1 MSCDDYEAMV
11 SGYLDGELTSQ
22 QREQFERHLHACPH
36 CQGQLTEMAALKES
50 LAMMKFKEPSDVE
63 LERYWA
69 GVYSRLERGAGWVLL
84 SLGAIIL
91 LCYGSFRL
99 LEGLIKDPT
108 VDAILKVGV
117 VALVFGIVILFV
129 SLLRERLAVRKAD
142 RYSKEIER

>member
-1 MSCDDYEAMV
+1 
-11 SGYLDGELTSQ
+11 
-22 QREQFERHLHACPH
+22 
-36 CQGQLTEMAALKES
+36 MASLKES

-63 LERYWA
+63 LEKYWA
-69 GVYSRLERGAGWVLL
+69 SIYSRLERGAGWVLL
-84 SLGAIIL
+84 SLGAILL

-108 VDAILKVGV
+108 VDVVVKVGV
-117 VALVFGIVILFV
+117 VALVFGVVILFV

>member
-1 MSCDDYEAMV
+1 MSCQDYDVMV
-11 SGYLDGELTSQ
+11 SGYLDGELTGE
-22 QREQFERHLHACPH
+22 QRAGFEKHLAGCPQ
-36 CQGQLTEMAALKES
+36 CRKQLAEMTALKES

-63 LERYWA
+63 LQRYWA
-69 GVYSRLERGAGWVLL
+69 TVYTRLERGAGWVLL

-108 VDAILKVGV
+108 VDVLVKVGV
-117 VALVFGIVILFV
+117 VALVFGVVILFV
-129 SLLRERLAVRKAD
+129 SLLRERLAVRRTD

>member
-1 MSCDDYEAMV
+1 MSCDDFDAMV
-11 SGYLDGELTSQ
+11 SGYLDGELTAEQ
-22 QREQFERHLHACPH
+22 HAAFEAHLRGCPECQR
-36 CQGQLTEMAALKES
+36 QLAEMTALKER

-69 GVYSRLERGAGWVLL
+69 TVYTRLERGAAWVLL
-84 SLGAIIL
+84 SLGAILL

-108 VDAILKVGV
+108 VDVLVKIGV
-117 VALVFGIVILFV
+117 VALVFGLVILFV

-142 RYSKEIER
+142 KYSKEIER

>member
-11 SGYLDGELTSQ
+11 SGYLDGELTADQRADFQKHLAGCPQCRQ
-22 QREQFERHLHACPH
+22 QLA
-36 CQGQLTEMAALKES
+36 EMTALKES

-69 GVYSRLERGAGWVLL
+69 TIYTRLERGAAWVLL
-84 SLGAIIL
+84 SVGAILL

-108 VDAILKVGV
+108 VDVLVKVGV
-117 VALVFGIVILFV
+117 MALVFGAVILFV
-129 SLLRERLAVRKAD
+129 SLLRERLAVRRVDK
-142 RYSKEIER
+142 YSKEIER